1 MIRLIIS
8 SHLSL
13 NTCDAVSAEV
23 CTTSHVTLDSSPY
36 SLPNCEVILDTE
48 VLFITLYV
56 SPGDEIIGGVT
67 VKREFDDWLNVS
79 TRGFLLDRW
88 SFASI

>member
-1 MIRLIIS
+1 M
-8 SHLSL
+8 
-13 NTCDAVSAEV
+13 SAEV
-23 CTTSHVTLDSSPY
+23 CTTGQVTLDSSTY
-36 SLPNCEVILDTE
+36 SLLNCELIQDTE
-48 VLFITLYV
+48 VIFITLYV

-88 SFASI
+88 SFASV